1 MIKGSFIQNQRGT
14 ELENLE
20 KKKEIIAKIE
30 VLATEKSM
38 HIPMAGSNRSLAQL
52 CCWKVPSDVNEETWT
67 SFKS

>member
-1 MIKGSFIQNQRGT
+1 MMGSFIENQRGT

-38 HIPMAGSNRSLAQL
+38 HIPMAGSNRKGRSYAQL
-52 CCWKVPSDVNEETWT
+52 LLLEKYHQM
-67 SFKS
+67 

>member
-1 MIKGSFIQNQRGT
+1 MHDEVYENQRGT

-38 HIPMAGSNRSLAQL
+38 HISMAGSNRKGRSYAQL
-52 CCWKVPSDVNEETWT
+52 CC
-67 SFKS
+67 